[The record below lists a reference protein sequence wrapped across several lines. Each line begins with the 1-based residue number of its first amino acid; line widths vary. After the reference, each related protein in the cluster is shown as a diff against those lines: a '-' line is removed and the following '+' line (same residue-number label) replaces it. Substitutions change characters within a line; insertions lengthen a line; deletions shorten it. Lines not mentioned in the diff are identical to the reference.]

1 MLGAA
6 RAPAAGREAARARAG
21 RKRCRRHSPPCP
33 EEEAVAMVGALRGNA
48 PDPPAPVRMRGPA
61 LRVCMGGRG
70 TCAPHSFSPTPPRL
84 GWAAQLQ
91 GEPPADGRRSRAG
104 RPMAASPLLGGAGL
118 PAPRCAAR
126 VRVGEALRGKLGAQG
141 AVRGKRREGG
151 RRAKNERIGAAGSG
165 VEKD

>member
-1 MLGAA
+1 
-6 RAPAAGREAARARAG
+6 
-21 RKRCRRHSPPCP
+21 
-33 EEEAVAMVGALRGNA
+33 MVGALRGNA